1 MNEEAAT
8 NKTVTTTET
17 KEKSSWKGGW
27 FSVFKSEMRMRTYSL
42 RGLGR
47 FRYIGPLW
55 FIIVLPFLWYGMR
68 DPDVGI
74 TSELD
79 PVFEIV
85 SGYQIATIV
94 IVSLFAFAYGFPSNR
109 AWVFSNQSE
118 AELVLGSK
126 ITPRS
131 HMFGRFMSDLYEIV
145 TMIGFVFVFGSVFS
159 EDFSLIDGVMLVF
172 ALSAIT
178 FSGLWL
184 GELLIP
190 RIWPFLSAGSTPYT
204 RGFLR
209 EKTHLFALLLIPL
222 TFVAAVILPEDLF
235 EILVSFTPFGWASRV
250 AHYAITHKKGKIPLG
265 LAFNLLILFTLVAM
279 VYGAIRA
286 EKAYT
291 IKETDIQ
298 KIKAKKPFTVNLVN
312 AIMKEGSFSRVSR
325 TLFTEASRRNAG
337 SQFGVFL
344 IIGLLLQIIILY
356 LSGEIPDFEEF
367 LQEELIISLGVLIV
381 LFTFFEVLA
390 SFSGQIGESLWIIR
404 GAPEGVKMVFKAK
417 WLQTSLQNTPYIII
431 IALIFSIIIERSITV
446 FIVLLAIGIGFI
458 LIGTAMSI
466 LAFAIRPIMDVSE
479 LFANPFAMIPQIF
492 IITIGG
498 MIIAEINIG
507 IIYLLHP
514 ITLAALTILI
524 INFLLSY
531 PTIKI
536 AAKILDNKSE

>member
-1 MNEEAAT
+1 MKEE
-8 NKTVTTTET
+8 TTTKTTATTTKT
-17 KEKSSWKGGW
+17 KEKSSWKRGW
-27 FSVFKSEMRMRTYSL
+27 LSVFKAEMRMRTYSL
-42 RGLGR
+42 KGLGR
-47 FRYIGPLW
+47 LRYIGPLW
-55 FIIVLPFLWYGMR
+55 FIIILPFLWYGMR
-68 DPDVGI
+68 DPEVGI

-79 PVFEIV
+79 PVFEVV

-94 IVSLFAFAYGFPSNR
+94 MVSLFAFAYGFPSNR
-109 AWVFSNQSE
+109 AWVFSNESE
-118 AELVLGSK
+118 ADLLLGSK
-126 ITPRS
+126 ITPRQ
-131 HMFGRFMSDLYEIV
+131 HLFGRFMSDLYEVI
-145 TMIGFVFVFGSVFS
+145 TMIGIVFVFGSIFS
-159 EDFSLIDGVMLVF
+159 KDFSLIDGVMLVF

-178 FSGLWL
+178 LSGLWL

-209 EKTHLFALLLIPL
+209 EKTHLLALLLIPL
-222 TFVAAVILPEDLF
+222 TLIAAVILPEDLF
-235 EILVSFTPFGWASRV
+235 ETLISFTPFGWASRV
-250 AHYAITHKKGKIPLG
+250 AHYAITHKEGKIPLG
-265 LAFNLLILFTLVAM
+265 IAFNLLILFTLVAI
-279 VYGAIRA
+279 VYGLIRA
-286 EKAYT
+286 ETAYT
-291 IKETDIQ
+291 IKETDI
-298 KIKAKKPFTVNLVN
+298 KKMKAKKPFTVNLLN
-312 AIMKEGSFSRVSR
+312 SIMKKGSFSRVSR

-337 SQFGVFL
+337 SQFGIFL
-344 IIGLLLQIIILY
+344 IIGLLLQIIIFY

-367 LQEELIISLGVLIV
+367 LRSELIISLGVLIV

-390 SFSGQIGESLWIIR
+390 SFSGQIGESLWIVR

-431 IALIFSIIIERSITV
+431 IALALSLIIEQSITV
-446 FIVLLAIGIGFI
+446 FIILLAIGIGFI

-498 MIIAEINIG
+498 MIIAQINIG
-507 IIYLLHP
+507 IINLLHP

-524 INFLLSY
+524 INLLLSY
-531 PTIKI
+531 PIIKI

>member
-1 MNEEAAT
+1 MKEE
-8 NKTVTTTET
+8 TTTKTTATTTKT

-27 FSVFKSEMRMRTYSL
+27 LSVFKAEMRMRTYSL
-42 RGLGR
+42 KRLGR
-47 FRYIGPLW
+47 LRYIGPLW
-55 FIIVLPFLWYGMR
+55 FIIILPFLWYGMR
-68 DPDVGI
+68 DPEVGI

-79 PVFEIV
+79 PVFEVV

-94 IVSLFAFAYGFPSNR
+94 MVSLFAFAYGFPSNR
-109 AWVFSNQSE
+109 AWVFSNESE
-118 AELVLGSK
+118 ADLLLGSK
-126 ITPRS
+126 ITPRQ
-131 HMFGRFMSDLYEIV
+131 HLFGRFMSDLYEVI
-145 TMIGFVFVFGSVFS
+145 TMIGIVFVFGSIFS
-159 EDFSLIDGVMLVF
+159 KDFSLIDGVMLVF

-178 FSGLWL
+178 LSGLWL

-209 EKTHLFALLLIPL
+209 EKTHLLALLLIPL
-222 TFVAAVILPEDLF
+222 TLIAAVILPEDLF
-235 EILVSFTPFGWASRV
+235 ETLISFTPFGWASRV
-250 AHYAITHKKGKIPLG
+250 AHYAITHKEGKIPLG
-265 LAFNLLILFTLVAM
+265 IAFNLLILFTLVAI
-279 VYGAIRA
+279 VYGLIRA
-286 EKAYT
+286 ETAYT
-291 IKETDIQ
+291 IKETDI
-298 KIKAKKPFTVNLVN
+298 KKMKAKKPFTVNLLN
-312 AIMKEGSFSRVSR
+312 SIMKKGSFSRVSR

-337 SQFGVFL
+337 SQFGIFL
-344 IIGLLLQIIILY
+344 IIGLLLQIIIFY

-367 LQEELIISLGVLIV
+367 LRSELIISLGVLIV

-390 SFSGQIGESLWIIR
+390 SFSGQIGESLWIVR

-431 IALIFSIIIERSITV
+431 IALALSLIIEQSITV
-446 FIVLLAIGIGFI
+446 FIILLAIGIGFI

-498 MIIAEINIG
+498 MIIAQINIG
-507 IIYLLHP
+507 IINLLHP

-524 INFLLSY
+524 INLLLSY
-531 PTIKI
+531 PIIKI